1 MRTQL
6 RNTALTLIL
15 LTGTFL
21 FAVPLSQA
29 ADGPGLGPRIGL
41 NEGDDFFVGVQ
52 GEFGR
57 FLGAATLAP
66 SLDFKV
72 GDSGATTANLD
83 LRWYLLPLPE
93 TGLKFYGAAGPT
105 LLLSPGSELGL
116 SLTIGVHIPMKT
128 SRRYNLEYRFGL
140 GDIPEHKL
148 ALAVMFGI

>member
-1 MRTQL
+1 MFTQSRKATL
-6 RNTALTLIL
+6 ALTL
-15 LTGTFL
+15 LTGAFL
-21 FAVPLSQA
+21 FVPMSQA
-29 ADGPGLGPRIGL
+29 VADSGLGPRIGL

-52 GEFGR
+52 GEFGQ
-57 FLGAATLAP
+57 FLGAATVAP
-66 SLDFKV
+66 SLDFKI
-72 GDSGATTANLD
+72 GDTGATTANLD

-105 LLLSPGSELGL
+105 VVLSPGSELGL
-116 SLTIGVHIPMKT
+116 SLTIGLHIPMKT